1 MVFMERTYSVLVV
14 SSSEKFKNAAAAL
27 LPVSEYYPVLWARS
41 VSEAKRRVLEQG
53 FDIVMI
59 NAPAPDDFGL
69 RLGIDLSGG
78 GGGSVVLL
86 FVKSEFYEEICFKA
100 REHGVMT
107 IAKPVSRQLFRQAM
121 HMLCAARERLR
132 RAEQRQ
138 MSVEEKIE
146 EIRLVNRAKW
156 LLIERLGMTEDEAH
170 RRIEKQSM
178 DRRVAKREVAEE
190 IIRTW
195 KENR

>member
-41 VSEAKRRVLEQG
+41 VAEAKRTLLEQS

-59 NAPAPDDFGL
+59 NTPVPDDFGL
-69 RLGIDLSGG
+69 RLGIDVSG

-86 FVKSEFYEEICFKA
+86 FVKSEIYEEICVKA
-100 REHGVMT
+100 QEHGVMA
-107 IAKPVSRQLFRQAM
+107 IAKPVSRQFFRQTM
-121 HMLCAARERLR
+121 HLLCAARERLR
-132 RAEQRQ
+132 RAEERQ
-138 MSVEEKIE
+138 ISVEEKIA

-156 LLIERLGMTEDEAH
+156 LLIEHAGMTEDEAH
-170 RRIEKQSM
+170 RHIEKQSM
-178 DRRVAKREVAEE
+178 DRRAAKREVAEE
-190 IIRTW
+190 IIEKW
-195 KENR
+195 KDRP

>member
-14 SSSEKFKNAAAAL
+14 SSSEKFNTAAAAL
-27 LPVSEYYPVLWARS
+27 LPVSEYYPVLWAKS
-41 VSEAKRRVLEQG
+41 VSEAKRRLLEQS

-59 NAPAPDDFGL
+59 NAPIADDFGL
-69 RLGIDLSGG
+69 RLGIDISGS
-78 GGGSVVLL
+78 GGSVVLL
-86 FVKSEFYEEICFKA
+86 FVKSEFYEEICVKA

-107 IAKPVSRQLFRQAM
+107 AAKPVSRQFFSQTM

-156 LLIERLGMTEDEAH
+156 LLIEGLGMTEDEAH
-170 RRIEKQSM
+170 RHIEKQSM
-178 DRRVAKREVAEE
+178 DRRVAKREVAEN
-190 IIRTW
+190 IIEQW
-195 KENR
+195 KDSK

>member
-41 VSEAKRRVLEQG
+41 VAEAKRKLLEQS

-59 NAPAPDDFGL
+59 NSPVSDDFGL
-69 RLGIDLSGG
+69 RLGIDVSG

-86 FVKSEFYEEICFKA
+86 FVNGEMYEEICVKA
-100 REHGVMT
+100 QEHGVMT
-107 IAKPVSRQLFRQAM
+107 IAKPVSRQFFRQTM
-121 HMLCAARERLR
+121 HLLCAARERLR
-132 RAEQRQ
+132 RAEERQ
-138 MSVEEKIE
+138 VSVEEKIA

-156 LLIERLGMTEDEAH
+156 LLIEHAGMTEDEAH
-170 RRIEKQSM
+170 RHIEKQSM
-178 DRRVAKREVAEE
+178 DRRVSKREVAEE
-190 IIRTW
+190 IIEKW
-195 KENR
+195 KDGK

>member
-41 VSEAKRRVLEQG
+41 VAEAKRKLLEQS

-59 NAPAPDDFGL
+59 NSPVPDDFGL
-69 RLGIDLSGG
+69 RLGIDVSG

-86 FVKSEFYEEICFKA
+86 FVNGEMYEEICVKA
-100 REHGVMT
+100 QEHGVMT
-107 IAKPVSRQLFRQAM
+107 IAKPVSRQFFRQTM
-121 HMLCAARERLR
+121 HLLCAARERLR
-132 RAEQRQ
+132 RAEERQ
-138 MSVEEKIE
+138 VSVEEKIA

-156 LLIERLGMTEDEAH
+156 LLIEHAGMTEDEAH
-170 RRIEKQSM
+170 RHIEKQSM
-178 DRRVAKREVAEE
+178 DRRVSKREVAEE
-190 IIRTW
+190 IIEKW
-195 KENR
+195 KDGK

>member
-1 MVFMERTYSVLVV
+1 MERTYSVLLV
-14 SSSEKFKNAAAAL
+14 SSSEKFHTAASAL
-27 LPVSEYYPVLWARS
+27 LPVSEYYPVLRAMS
-41 VSEAKRRVLEQG
+41 VSEAKRRLLEQS

-59 NAPAPDDFGL
+59 NAPVSDDFGL
-69 RLGIDLSGG
+69 RLGIDVCG

-86 FVKSEFYEEICFKA
+86 FVKSELYEEICVKA

-107 IAKPVSRQLFRQAM
+107 ISKPVSRQMLRQTM

-132 RAEQRQ
+132 RAEERQ
-138 MSVEEKIE
+138 MSVEEKIA

-156 LLIERLGMTEDEAH
+156 LLIEHQGMTEDEAH
-170 RRIEKQSM
+170 RHIEKQSM

-190 IIRTW
+190 IISFLR
-195 KENR
+195 

>member
-14 SSSEKFKNAAAAL
+14 SSSEKFHTAALAL
-27 LPVSEYYPVLWARS
+27 LPVSEYYPVLRAKS
-41 VSEAKRRVLEQG
+41 VSEAKRKLLEQS

-59 NAPAPDDFGL
+59 NTPVQDDFGL
-69 RLGIDLSGG
+69 RLGIDISGG
-78 GGGSVVLL
+78 GSGVVLL
-86 FVKSEFYEEICFKA
+86 FVKNELYEEICVKA
-100 REHGVMT
+100 QEHGVMT
-107 IAKPVSRQLFRQAM
+107 VSKPVSRQMLRQTM

-156 LLIERLGMTEDEAH
+156 LLIEHRGMTEDEAH

-178 DRRVAKREVAEE
+178 DRRVSKREVAEE
-190 IIRTW
+190 IVKEW
-195 KENR
+195 KDRQ